1 MATAGTAGADG
12 CIVLVEEASHADV
25 RFALNTTTTNGVHR
39 ARAVSVIVVAGGA
52 VSTARRTGVVG
63 TEGVAEMVAAALAD
77 ARAAPP
83 AEDAFALVEPS
94 QSALGRPFGLAPE
107 ETDASVL
114 EGVLSSLSGAF
125 ARARGARRRAG
136 GLRRAGPDD
145 ALPGQLDRAPP
156 LPRAADGGRAPGRA
170 GRRTG
175 RARPGSASPT
185 ITPSLEEMEQEIW
198 RRLDWG
204 TRQIALEAGR
214 YEVIMPP
221 SGVGDMM
228 AMLDFYALGGQD
240 AEDGRTVFSKEGGG
254 TRVGD
259 RIAHDCRSRSTATP
273 SSPGVEC
280 APFVATEASSSDVSV
295 FDNGLPLG
303 RTEWLRDGVLTHL
316 RYHRAGAAKSGAEMA
331 PYVDNLV
338 LRCDGAGGGSVDDM
352 VARTERGL
360 LLTCLWYIREVD
372 PATLLVTGLTRD
384 GVYVIEDGAVV
395 GAANNFRFNES
406 PVDLLARAT
415 EVGTSGALARARV
428 RRVPEPDDHAAAAH
442 PRLQHE
448 LGEPGQLTRSQAGR
462 RSSTSSRC
470 AVETNGPSPRC
481 AVHGAQPVDVGLGRE
496 ARHRPVHLAQ
506 EADDRGDV
514 EELDPQR
521 ARPQVDHL
529 EAGRLVPRRGR
540 ARGSGRRRPAA
551 GPS

>member
-1 MATAGTAGADG
+1 VIPAQELVELGVATAGTAGADA
-12 CIVLVEEASHADV
+12 CIVLVEESSHADV
-25 RFALNTTTTNGVHR
+25 RFALNRTTTNGVHR
-39 ARAVSVIVVAGGA
+39 ARAVSVIVAADRA

-83 AEDAFALVEPS
+83 AEDAFPLVEPS

-114 EGVLSSLSGAF
+114 EGVLSPLSGAF
-125 ARARGARRRAG
+125 ARAEARDAVLAG
-136 GLRRAGPDD
+136 FAELDLTTLYLGSSTGLRLSHVQPTGAVHLVGRT
-145 ALPGQLDRAPP
+145 
-156 LPRAADGGRAPGRA
+156 ADG
-170 GRRTG
+170 T
-175 RARPGSASPT
+175 GSAWVGSPT

-204 TRQIALEAGR
+204 TRQIALDAGR

-228 AMLDFYALGGQD
+228 TTIDFRALGGQD
-240 AEDGRTVFSKEGGG
+240 AEDGRTVFSREGGG

-259 RIAHDCRSRSTATP
+259 RIATTP
-273 SSPGVEC
+273 FALYSDPSESGVEC
-280 APFVATEASSSDVSV
+280 VPFVVTEASSSDISV
-295 FDNGLPLG
+295 FDDGLPLG
-303 RTEWLRDGVLTHL
+303 RTEWLCDGVLTHL

-338 LRCDGAGGGSVDDM
+338 LRCDGAGGGSADDM

-360 LLTCLWYIREVD
+360 LLTCLWYIRQVD

-384 GVYVIEDGAVV
+384 GVYVIEDGVVV

-415 EVGTSGALARARV
+415 EVGTSV
-428 RRVPEPDDHAAAAH
+428 R
-442 PRLQHE
+442 
-448 LGEPGQLTRSQAGR
+448 S
-462 RSSTSSRC
+462 
-470 AVETNGPSPRC
+470 
-481 AVHGAQPVDVGLGRE
+481 LGRE
-496 ARHRPVHLAQ
+496 FGEYLNRTIMPPLRIPDFNMSSVSQA
-506 EADDRGDV
+506 
-514 EELDPQR
+514 
-521 ARPQVDHL
+521 
-529 EAGRLVPRRGR
+529 
-540 ARGSGRRRPAA
+540 S
-551 GPS
+551 